1 VKRFTHAHVATASS
15 PAQGTHAFVDEARP
29 KGTPDD
35 KVFGRVSDHSQLSEE
50 VSGKIRQ
57 WLGVI

>member
-1 VKRFTHAHVATASS
+1 MSQLHQVLLKAHN
-15 PAQGTHAFVDEARP
+15 AFVDEARP

-35 KVFGRVSDHSQLSEE
+35 KVFGRISDHSQLSEE
-50 VSGKIRQ
+50 VSGKIRR